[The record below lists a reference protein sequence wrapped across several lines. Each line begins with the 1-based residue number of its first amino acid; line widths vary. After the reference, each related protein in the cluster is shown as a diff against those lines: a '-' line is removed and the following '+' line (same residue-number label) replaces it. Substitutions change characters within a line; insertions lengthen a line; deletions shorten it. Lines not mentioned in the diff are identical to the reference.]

1 LKIESSQLTSGRR
14 HQLLIAAA
22 VILLDRVSK
31 LLVIRRMPVAH
42 EISIIPGLF
51 QLSHWENTGAAF
63 SMFADSSSPWRTGG
77 LIAFSAIAIVVVSV
91 LLLRSGAPLNMTTCA
106 LAMILG
112 GAIGNLWDRMAKG
125 TVTDFLDFYI
135 GQHHWPPFNIADSG
149 IVIGSV
155 LLLFQIMFAPKQHK
169 SAR

>member
-1 LKIESSQLTSGRR
+1 LKSESSQLTSGRR
-14 HQLLIAAA
+14 QQLLIAAA

-77 LIAFSAIAIVVVSV
+77 LIVFSAVAMVVVSI
-91 LLLRSGAPLNMTTCA
+91 LLLRSGAVLNVTTSA

-149 IVIGSV
+149 IVIGCL
-155 LLLFQIMFAPKQHK
+155 LLLFHIMFAPKQRK
-169 SAR
+169 SA